1 MSPPQNDAQ
10 QRTRIP
16 FTKASACGNA
26 FLMVEGERASGDLG
40 ALSRRLCDRHR
51 GVGADGVEWLFPDAE
66 ADVKA
71 RLINA
76 DGSEA
81 EISGNGTRCVAA
93 EICSREN
100 KTEVVVRTGAGLKTC
115 RLIGRE
121 DGRQGMRQGSTFEF
135 ETDMGQPEVGVQLSI
150 ETMWVRAVG
159 TKISIGNPHVAIF
172 VENFQ
177 EAWQRQAALIGTQP
191 QFPRGTNVEYVVVRG
206 ASEIEIRLFERARC
220 FSGNG
225 DCARRFADSAL
236 GESGLSAGSGDSRL
250 PWRILRLRS
259 SRDAFRFPQV
269 ANQAARTPSGR
280 QGGNCCA
287 RVEREERNAGR

>member
-1 MSPPQNDAQ
+1 MNSGV
-10 QRTRIP
+10 RTVP
-16 FTKASACGNA
+16 FVKASACGND
-26 FLMVEGERASGDLG
+26 FLLIDGSLAPADAQIRDFT
-40 ALSRRLCDRHR
+40 RRICDRHE
-51 GVGADGVEWLFPDAE
+51 GVGADGVEWMSPHAS
-66 ADVKA
+66 ADVEI

-159 TKISIGNPHVAIF
+159 TRVSMGNPHFVIF
-172 VENFQ
+172 VENFH
-177 EAWQRQAALIGTQP
+177 EGWQRQAALIGTQP
-191 QFPRGTNVEYVVVRG
+191 QFPQGTNVEYVVVRG
-206 ASEIEIRLFERARC
+206 ANEIEIRLFERGVGETQS
-220 FSGNG
+220 SGTG
-225 DCARRFADSAL
+225 SCAAA
-236 GESGLSAGSGDSRL
+236 
-250 PWRILRLRS
+250 
-259 SRDAFRFPQV
+259 V
-269 ANQAARTPSGR
+269 AAIASGR
-280 QGGNCCA
+280 VASPVTVIAPGGLQTVRWENQVYLRGPATLVC
-287 RVEREERNAGR
+287 RGEFFV

>member
-1 MSPPQNDAQ
+1 MSAPQNEGQ
-10 QRTRIP
+10 QNEVDPNRGQQNTRIP
-16 FTKASACGNA
+16 FTKASACGND
-26 FLMVEGERASGDLG
+26 FLMVEAAHASGNLG

-93 EICSREN
+93 EICSRQN

-115 RLIGRE
+115 RLV
-121 DGRQGMRQGSTFEF
+121 GRQGPTFEF
-135 ETDMGQPEVGVQLSI
+135 ETDMGQPEVGGQLSI

-159 TKISIGNPHVAIF
+159 TKVSMGNPHFVIF

-177 EAWQRQAALIGTQP
+177 DGWQRQAALIGTQP
-191 QFPRGTNVEYVVVRG
+191 QFPQGTNVEYVVVRG
-206 ASEIEIRLFERARC
+206 ANEIEIRLFERGVGETQS
-220 FSGNG
+220 SGTG
-225 DCARRFADSAL
+225 SCASA
-236 GESGLSAGSGDSRL
+236 
-250 PWRILRLRS
+250 
-259 SRDAFRFPQV
+259 V
-269 ANQAARTPSGR
+269 AAIASGR
-280 QGGNCCA
+280 VASPVTVIAPGGAQTVRWENQVYLRGPATLVC
-287 RVEREERNAGR
+287 RGEFFV

>member
-1 MSPPQNDAQ
+1 MSSSRSEAQ
-10 QRTRIP
+10 QSTRIP
-16 FTKASACGNA
+16 FAKASACGND

-159 TKISIGNPHVAIF
+159 TKISIGNPHFAIF

-177 EAWQRQAALIGTQP
+177 EGWQRQAALIGTQP
-191 QFPRGTNVEYVVVRG
+191 QFPQGTNVEYVVVRG
-206 ASEIEIRLFERARC
+206 ASEIEIRLFERGVGETQS
-220 FSGNG
+220 SGTG
-225 DCARRFADSAL
+225 SCASA
-236 GESGLSAGSGDSRL
+236 
-250 PWRILRLRS
+250 
-259 SRDAFRFPQV
+259 V
-269 ANQAARTPSGR
+269 AAIASGR
-280 QGGNCCA
+280 VASPVTVIAPGGAQTVRWEDQVYLRGPATLIC
-287 RVEREERNAGR
+287 RGEFFV